1 MSCGQLPAGCIIAGE
16 TVFDGGFYLFDAAG
30 VAVDSTAAT
39 LTYTWTRQ
47 GDSVAAI
54 SLTEISAGVSRGVGI
69 MSEVNG
75 VTATVS
81 ATLTGALTAGVY
93 TVVWTVTVAGVVWIR
108 TRYVTVEEAP

>member
-1 MSCGQLPAGCIIAGE
+1 MSCSGLPPGCIIAGE
-16 TVFDGGFYLFDAAG
+16 TVYDGGFYLFDPAG

-54 SLTEISAGVSRGVGI
+54 SLTEASAGVTRGVGTDD
-69 MSEVNG
+69 NG
-75 VTATVS
+75 VVATVS

-93 TVVWTVTVAGVVWIR
+93 IVAWTVTVGGVVWIR
-108 TRYVTVEEAP
+108 TRWVTVEDV